1 MLSQIGLAIYEV
13 YLSIAPY
20 LLIGLTFAG
29 LLHIFVGT
37 DFITKYLGKKGFW
50 SSVKASL
57 LGVPM
62 PLCSCGVIPTAFQL
76 KKSGAS
82 SGATVSFLISTPQ
95 TGVDNIVPTYAMLGP
110 IFAIVKPLYAL
121 FSGIIG
127 GVVTDLLTSSQDEM
141 LPLVGGSS
149 CTSGSSCNCHEDSH
163 KGHNHSPKK
172 VGKLA
177 EFFHYSY
184 IEFLDDLAPQLV
196 VGIILAGFI
205 SIIPNNVFDYVAGN
219 YFLQILV
226 VLLIGIPL
234 YVCDTSSL
242 PIALALFAKG
252 LLPGAIF
259 VFLVVGPA
267 TNVATIT
274 LIARSMGKK
283 IISIYLSVIAITG
296 VLGGLLINY
305 IYSYLNFPTPQALDS
320 DLVHED
326 TSLLIMVLTLIF
338 SLFFLL
344 SLFKYVKTKLYKLIK
359 R

>member
-1 MLSQIGLAIYEV
+1 MLKNVVIAIYEV

-29 LLHIFVGT
+29 ILHIFVGT
-37 DFITKYLGKKGFW
+37 EFITKYLGKKGFW

-110 IFAIVKPLYAL
+110 IFAIFKPLYAL
-121 FSGIIG
+121 VSGVIG
-127 GVVTDLLTSSQDEM
+127 GLVTDLFANDDDVVDFNQA
-141 LPLVGGSS
+141 SS
-149 CTSGSSCNCHEDSH
+149 CSSGCCSHDKDSTRSDH
-163 KGHNHSPKK
+163 QESGKK
-172 VGKLA
+172 RNKFL
-177 EFFHYSY
+177 EFFHYAY

-196 VGIILAGFI
+196 VGIILAGLI
-205 SIIPNNVFDYVAGN
+205 SIIPNSLFTFVEGN
-219 YFLQILV
+219 YFFQIILI
-226 VLLIGIPL
+226 LLIGIPL

-252 LLPGAIF
+252 MLPGAIF

-274 LIARSMGKK
+274 LIAKSMGKK
-283 IISIYLSVIAITG
+283 IITLYLSVIAITG
-296 VLGGLLINY
+296 VLGGFLVNY
-305 IYSYLNFPTPQALDS
+305 IYSLTNYPRPTSVEGLGS
-320 DLVHED
+320 HED
-326 TSLLIMVLTLIF
+326 LSWWIILLTIIF
-338 SLFFLL
+338 SFFFFL
-344 SLFKYVKTKLYKLIK
+344 SLTKYIK
-359 R
+359 SKIKK

>member
-1 MLSQIGLAIYEV
+1 MIKNILVAIYEV

-20 LLIGLTFAG
+20 LFIGLTFAG
-29 LLHIFVGT
+29 ILHIFIGT
-37 DFITKYLGKKGFW
+37 EFITKYLGKKGLW

-95 TGVDNIVPTYAMLGP
+95 TGIDNIVPTYAMLGP
-110 IFAIVKPLYAL
+110 IFAIFKPIYAL

-127 GVVTDLLTSSQDEM
+127 GFVTDLFSNQEDDKHFLKANPTCSSGCCSTCSD
-141 LPLVGGSS
+141 
-149 CTSGSSCNCHEDSH
+149 HEDKAS
-163 KGHNHSPKK
+163 KRNRF
-172 VGKLA
+172 A

-184 IEFLDDLAPQLV
+184 IEFLDDLAPQLLL
-196 VGIILAGFI
+196 GIILAGFI
-205 SIIPNNVFDYVAGN
+205 SIIPNTMFAYVAGN

-226 VLLIGIPL
+226 ILLLGIPL

-242 PIALALFAKG
+242 PIALALFSKG

-267 TNVATIT
+267 TNIATIT

-283 IISIYLSVIAITG
+283 IILIYLAVITVTG
-296 VLGGLLINY
+296 IIGGYIINY
-305 IYSYLNFPTPQALDS
+305 IYQLTNYASPKTLEIVEGHDQLS
-320 DLVHED
+320 WWLI
-326 TSLLIMVLTLIF
+326 SLTIIF
-338 SLFFLL
+338 SIFFLL
-344 SLFKYVKTKLYKLIK
+344 SLSKYLGRKLKLSFKST
-359 R
+359 

>member
-1 MLSQIGLAIYEV
+1 MLGQIGLAIYEV

-20 LLIGLTFAG
+20 LFIGLTFAG
-29 LLHIFVGT
+29 ILHIFVGT
-37 DFITKYLGKKGFW
+37 EFITKYLGKKGFW

-95 TGVDNIVPTYAMLGP
+95 TGIDNLVPTYAMLGP
-110 IFAIVKPLYAL
+110 IFAIFKPIYAL

-127 GVVTDLLTSSQDEM
+127 GVVTDLFPTAQDD
-141 LPLVGGSS
+141 LQQVNKTTS
-149 CTSGSSCNCHEDSH
+149 CT
-163 KGHNHSPKK
+163 KGCCSTKGDNHTDKEKK
-172 VGKLA
+172 RGKLA
-177 EFFHYSY
+177 DFFHYSY

-205 SIIPNNVFDYVAGN
+205 SIIPSNVFSYVEGN

-252 LLPGAIF
+252 LLPGAVF

-283 IISIYLSVIAITG
+283 IITIYLSVIAITG
-296 VLGGLLINY
+296 VLGGLIINF
-305 IYSYLNFPTPQALDS
+305 IYKYTKFPLPPTIEEIS
-320 DLVHED
+320 HHED
-326 TSLLIMVLTLIF
+326 VSWWIIILTIIF
-338 SLFFLL
+338 SFFFLL
-344 SLFKYVKTKLYKLIK
+344 SIFKYLKNKLIK
-359 R
+359 N